1 MKRIISFV
9 FTTVIAIALAF
20 QGFQPTASGQ
30 NLTPPSMIV
39 NQTSSAALSRKNREY
54 INPKTLYSG
63 MEYGFSQAIA
73 TQGKKTIYLSG
84 QVAWDIHQK
93 TVGVGN
99 LAIQTRKALE
109 NLGLA
114 LEAAGAT
121 LEDVVQ
127 IEAFVAHYTPKDA
140 DTIAEAVRTFFPK
153 ESPPTSTLIGVESL
167 VFPDLLIEIKATAVV
182 D

>member
-1 MKRIISFV
+1 LV
-9 FTTVIAIALAF
+9 F
-20 QGFQPTASGQ
+20 QGFHPIASGQ
-30 NLTPPSMIV
+30 NLTTSSTIA
-39 NQTSSAALSRKNREY
+39 NQTSSTALVSREREC

-63 MEYGFSQAIA
+63 VKYGFSQAIA
-73 TQGKKTIYLSG
+73 AQGKKTIYLSG
-84 QVAWDIHQK
+84 QVAWDVHQK

-114 LEAAGAT
+114 LEASSAT
-121 LEDVVQ
+121 PKDVVQ
-127 IEAFVAHYTPKDA
+127 MEAFVAHYTPKDA

-153 ESPPTSTLIGVESL
+153 ESPPTSTLIGVQSL
-167 VFPDLLIEIKATAVV
+167 AYPDLLIEIKATAVV